1 MKHWWQRLSAR
12 EKGLVGAAAAVLLLI
27 VAQSLIVSPY
37 LERREWVKTQLEVEP
52 QRLEKNLRY
61 LARKGEMTAALE
73 SAKGDLK
80 EREGKLLTGDTP
92 SVSASDLQDAVQAL
106 ATKEGTQVIT
116 TRVLNPEPN
125 GSFSKISIQME
136 IGAHIDQAANLIR
149 SIESSPKL
157 LIVDEINVRSLFRPV
172 GLPQSAVAAQPS
184 APNLRLSL
192 TVSGF
197 SRDRAMSSGESREV
211 PQPGRKKTG
220 TAS

>member
-1 MKHWWQRLSAR
+1 MTNWWQRLSTR
-12 EKGLVGAAAAVLLLI
+12 EKGLVGAAAAVVLLI
-27 VAQSLIVSPY
+27 VAQSLVVTPY
-37 LERREWVKTQLEVEP
+37 VERRDWVKTQLEVEP

-61 LARKGEMTAALE
+61 LARKEAMAAALD
-73 SAKGDLK
+73 SAKGELK
-80 EREGKLLTGDTP
+80 EREDRLLTGNTP

-149 SIESSPKL
+149 SIETAPKL

-172 GLPQSAVAAQPS
+172 GLPQAANAVAPAAQ
-184 APNLRLSL
+184 NLRLSL

-197 SRDRAMSSGESREV
+197 SRDRTANSNQSGEPPR
-211 PQPGRKKTG
+211 PARKNPGKV
-220 TAS
+220 S

>member
-1 MKHWWQRLSAR
+1 MKRWWQRLSGR
-12 EKGLVGAAAAVLLLI
+12 EKGLVAAAAAVLLLI

-37 LERREWVKTQLEVEP
+37 LERRDWVRTQLEVEP

-61 LARKGEMTAALE
+61 LARKEEMAAALE
-73 SAKGDLK
+73 SARSDLK

-92 SVSASDLQDAVQAL
+92 SVSASDLQDAIQAL

-157 LIVDEINVRSLFRPV
+157 LMVEEINVRSLFRPA
-172 GLPQSAVAAQPS
+172 GLPRPPVAAQP
-184 APNLRLSL
+184 ATPNLRLSL

-197 SRDRAMSSGESREV
+197 SRDRTMSKGQ
-211 PQPGRKKTG
+211 PGQAAQPGRKSAGK
-220 TAS
+220 AQ

>member
-1 MKHWWQRLSAR
+1 MRNWWQRFSAR
-12 EKGLVGAAAAVLLLI
+12 EKGLFGAAAAVILLI
-27 VAQSLIVSPY
+27 VAQSLIVTPY

-61 LARKGEMTAALE
+61 LARKEEMAAALE
-73 SAKGDLK
+73 AARGELK

-116 TRVLNPEPN
+116 TRVLNPEPS

-149 SIESSPKL
+149 SIETSPKL
-157 LIVDEINVRSLFRPV
+157 LIVDEVNVRSLFRPV
-172 GLPQSAVAAQPS
+172 GLSQPAIAAQP
-184 APNLRLSL
+184 ATQNLRLSL

-197 SRDRAMSSGESREV
+197 SRDRTMSSGQSGEA
-211 PQPGRKKTG
+211 PAPGKKNAG
-220 TAS
+220 AAS